1 MRLIFMGSA
10 DFSVP
15 ILGALAD
22 TGHEIACVYTRP
34 PAPRGRKL
42 RLARSPVHA
51 LAETLGAAVRTPE
64 RLKDQAEHTA
74 FAAFRADAA
83 VVAAYGLILP
93 PPILAGPRWG
103 CLNVHASVLP
113 RWRGAAPIQ
122 HAIIAGD
129 AETGVTIMEMDAGL
143 DTGAILMVERVPIEE
158 TSTAASLSERLAELG
173 AELVVRALAE
183 RAQGTLPATP
193 QPAQGVTYA
202 PKIVPADGRLDWC
215 LPGAALERRVRA
227 FHPRPGAWFEFA
239 GTRVRVLKAALA
251 AGAGDAPPG
260 TVLDDRLSVACGEG
274 PEGASA
280 LRVIEAQ
287 RGGRVAMET
296 PAFLR
301 GFPIPEGTRL
311 DRIVVGRNHLGD
323 PPTT

>member
-15 ILGALAD
+15 IMGALAD
-22 TGHEIACVYTRP
+22 AGHEIACVFTRP

-51 LAETLGAAVRTPE
+51 LAETLGVAVRTPE
-64 RLKDQAEHTA
+64 SLKEEAEHA
-74 FAAFRADAA
+74 PFAAFGADAA

-93 PPILAGPRWG
+93 RPMLAGPRLG

-122 HAIIAGD
+122 HAILAGD
-129 AETGVTIMEMDAGL
+129 AETGITIMEMDEGL
-143 DTGAILMVERVPIEE
+143 DTGAVLMVERVPIEAS
-158 TSTAASLSERLAELG
+158 STAASLSERLADFG
-173 AELVVRALAE
+173 AKLVVRALAGL
-183 RAQGTLPATP
+183 ADGSHSATP

-202 PKIVPADGRLDWC
+202 PKIAPADGRLDWR

-227 FHPRPGAWFEFA
+227 FHPRPGAWFEVG
-239 GTRVRVLKAALA
+239 GTRVRVLRASLA
-251 AGAGDAPPG
+251 AGADGVPPG
-260 TVLDDRLSVACGEG
+260 TVLDDRLRVACGEG
-274 PEGASA
+274 PDGASA
-280 LRVIEAQ
+280 LRVMEAQ
-287 RGGRVAMET
+287 RGGRAAMET

-301 GFPIPEGTRL
+301 GFPIPRGTRL
-311 DRIVVGRNHLGD
+311 G
-323 PPTT
+323 